1 MRLVTYFE
9 SASPVKALRQFFVF
23 LLVLVAGLYAMLTYV
38 PASRPYVAET
48 GLLDFLRIEEVA
60 EAPQSSGRGW
70 GGGGPSLVV
79 TAGVSEETLA
89 DRITAIGDG
98 RARRSVTL
106 RSNAVGVI
114 TDLNL
119 PAGQLIEAGTVVA
132 LLENEAEQI
141 ALKQAELQLENA
153 QTEQD
158 RVERLQNTG
167 AVSEV
172 RLRETELALQSA
184 ELALS
189 QAQFDLSQRR
199 ILAPISGW
207 VGITDIEEGDRVNAQ
222 DQLATITDRSEIL
235 IDFRVPERV
244 VSKLSLGKEITVT
257 PLGMR
262 DLTLTGEVSAIDSVI
277 DRASRTLLVQGRVPN
292 EGDQLRAGMA
302 FSVSLT
308 FVGDPFLA
316 IPPLAVQWSSD
327 GPFVWTVREGK
338 AHQVAVEIAQR
349 NSNSVLVLSDDLT
362 ADDVV
367 VTEGVQTLREGGEV
381 REVNRAGSVQSD
393 AAPAEKTTL

>member
-48 GLLDFLRIEEVA
+48 GLLDLLGIEEVA
-60 EAPQSSGRGW
+60 EAPQASGRGW